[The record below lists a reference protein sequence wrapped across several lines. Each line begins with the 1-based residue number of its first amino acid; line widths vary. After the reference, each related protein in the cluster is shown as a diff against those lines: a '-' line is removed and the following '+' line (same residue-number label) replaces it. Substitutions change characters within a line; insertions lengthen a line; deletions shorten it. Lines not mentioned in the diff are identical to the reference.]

1 MILLINNYSSKYW
14 LNNEIK
20 DCSNNLIDNNEFE
33 FEISINSEKLKDNYN
48 NINNNNL
55 NGKYHDTNTK
65 PSSRNKSDKNSQD
78 NIKSKHT
85 HKNKNNRTSNKRGTN
100 PYIELYRTNDTNN
113 NQRKMST
120 LLSTSRIS
128 EYKRRDILLD
138 SYTKPKLKN
147 NS

>member
-33 FEISINSEKLKDNYN
+33 MQLLINNEKLKDNYYN
-48 NINNNNL
+48 TNNNNL
-55 NGKYHDTNTK
+55 NGKHHDTNTES
-65 PSSRNKSDKNSQD
+65 SSRNKSNEILQD

-85 HKNKNNRTSNKRGTN
+85 HKNKNNRTSNKRETN
-100 PYIELYRTNDTNN
+100 PYIELYRTNNTNN
-113 NQRKMST
+113 NQKKMSNMP
-120 LLSTSRIS
+120 STSRIS

>member
-20 DCSNNLIDNNEFE
+20 NCSNNLINNDE
-33 FEISINSEKLKDNYN
+33 FEIELLNEKLKDNYYN
-48 NINNNNL
+48 TNNNNL
-55 NGKYHDTNTK
+55 NGKHHDTNTES
-65 PSSRNKSDKNSQD
+65 SSRNKSDKISQN
-78 NIKSKHT
+78 NIKPKHT
-85 HKNKNNRTSNKRGTN
+85 HKNKNNRTPNKRETN
-100 PYIELYRTNDTNN
+100 PYIELYRTNNTNN
-113 NQRKMST
+113 NQKKMFNMP
-120 LLSTSRIS
+120 STSRIS